1 MSRKTSNIGA
11 LTGSIATG
19 KSYVSAYFKNNFGFQ
34 VVDADKIGHAVLER
48 PEIIGIVEKNF
59 GSSVI
64 KDGSVNRQ
72 ALGKLVFS
80 DYKKLV
86 ELNGIIHPMLIKEA
100 IQAIELFSENGPVIF
115 EAAVLF
121 EAGWHK
127 YFNTIILTTCERKIQ
142 LERIIKRDQINEIE
156 AMARIKSQIPFEE
169 KLSMSDYAIDTSRG
183 IEEITCVLDEIA
195 EKLINGNPY
204 RPE

>member
-1 MSRKTSNIGA
+1 MNRKTSNIAA

-19 KSYVSAYFKNNFGFQ
+19 KSYISTYFKNNFGFQ
-34 VVDADKIGHAVLER
+34 IVDADKIGHAVLDR

-64 KDGSVNRQ
+64 KEGFVNRR

-80 DYKKLV
+80 DHKKLI
-86 ELNGIIHPMLIKEA
+86 ELNGIIHPTLIKES
-100 IQAIELFSENGPVIF
+100 IQAIELFAEIGPVIF

-127 YFNTIILTTCERKIQ
+127 YFNTIILATCEQKIQ
-142 LERIIKRDQINEIE
+142 LERIIKRDRINEKE
-156 AMARIKSQIPFEE
+156 AVARIKSQIPFEE
-169 KLSMSDYAIDTSRG
+169 KLSMSDYVVDTSHG

-204 RPE
+204 SPE